1 MTRKEKIDFLR
12 DNIKGV
18 GEAKAEKIADVFAS
32 YDNVLDIPR
41 NPQTHFA
48 LQQAIGQA
56 SAASVLEQI
65 ETMRKQGAIVKSF
78 VDCGIPYFSA
88 LNIVKT
94 ELLYNAFL
102 KDPYTIGRQNAIPF
116 EACDIFAHKLMAKEG
131 RSPDMFAS
139 RMHYF
144 IEAMLAELENSGH
157 TFAYI
162 TQLTKKLNGYQRK
175 HVYLPD
181 NYENSTLLLYL
192 MDNDMVE
199 IERHEQLKKWKVYRK
214 KTADLEN
221 DIAYHIRRLAF
232 NKSGV
237 KAPPFVPK
245 KMRYDA
251 VQRSAIE
258 SAATSGLKVITGP
271 PGSGKT
277 AVINGIIT
285 YFKEIKPGARIIMC
299 APTGRAA
306 KHMTEITG
314 DSSSTIHRLLG
325 LSETS
330 QFIKKDKLFCDMV
343 ICDEASMLNLDVT
356 FELLSRIP
364 TGTVVY
370 FVGDKDQLPA
380 VGPGNVLHDIINSGV
395 VPVYQLTK
403 VYRQDGIILENAH
416 EINNGKVPTRTSEQ
430 YQHFTFTDANKLRD
444 AIVQKFSELYDPN
457 EPFETQIL
465 VPSYQTECGIDF
477 INYVIQDLNEH
488 DYIYKSHSRK
498 TTYRVGDRVELTRDC
513 GKHSAGTIGT
523 IVHVD
528 IKPLLDDNG
537 EQILDENGHGKTE
550 KFFTVKVEKDTV
562 VVRSE
567 FNLTS
572 VCTYKQFDK
581 ILMTKNNKDGL
592 YQNGSVG
599 IFLANRGEEL
609 LVEFDGEEVLIPKA
623 SIEDMTLGYAISV
636 HKSQGSEYKHV
647 LMCLPDKPV
656 NMLKRNI
663 AYTGATRA
671 KVDLFIYEMKGAMQ
685 KAVETNL
692 ELFMQTG
699 LKNKLSGK

>member
-12 DNIKGV
+12 DNVKGV
-18 GEAKAEKIADVFAS
+18 GEAKAEKIADAFPN
-32 YDNVLDIPR
+32 YENILDIPR
-41 NPQTHFA
+41 NPQTHYI
-48 LQQAIGQA
+48 LQQAVGQ
-56 SAASVLEQI
+56 STAASVLEQI
-65 ETMRKQGAIVKSF
+65 ETMRKQGEV
-78 VDCGIPYFSA
+78 VQMMVGCGIPYFAA
-88 LNIVKT
+88 LNIAKT
-94 ELLYNAFL
+94 ELLNAAFN
-102 KDPYTIGRQNAIPF
+102 KDPYTIGRQNNIPF
-116 EACDIFAHKLMAKEG
+116 EACDTFAHIMMAEQG

-157 TFAYI
+157 TYAYI

-232 NKSGV
+232 NKGGV

-245 KMRYDA
+245 KMRYDE

-416 EINNGKVPTRTSEQ
+416 EINKGVVPTRTSEQ
-430 YQHFTFTDANKLRD
+430 YQHFTFDDATELRD
-444 AIVQKFSELYDPN
+444 AVLKKFQELYDPM

-465 VPSYQTECGIDF
+465 VPSYKTDCGIDAL
-477 INYVIQDLNEH
+477 NKAIQELNPH
-488 DYIYKSHSRK
+488 DYVYKSASHK
-498 TTYRVGDRVELTRDC
+498 C
-513 GKHSAGTIGT
+513 A
-523 IVHVD
+523 
-528 IKPLLDDNG
+528 
-537 EQILDENGHGKTE
+537 
-550 KFFTVKVEKDTV
+550 
-562 VVRSE
+562 
-567 FNLTS
+567 
-572 VCTYKQFDK
+572 YKQYDK

-599 IFLANRGEEL
+599 IFLANRGDEF
-609 LVEFDGEEVLIPKA
+609 LVEFDGEEVLIPKS

-647 LMCLPDKPV
+647 IMCLPDKPV

-671 KVDLFIYEMKGAMQ
+671 KQDLFIYEMRGAMQ

-699 LKNKLSGK
+699 LKNKLCGK

>member
-12 DNIKGV
+12 DNVKGV
-18 GEAKAEKIADVFAS
+18 GEAKAEKIADVFAN
-32 YDNVLDIPR
+32 YDNIMYVPR

-48 LQQAIGQA
+48 LQQAVGQA
-56 SAASVLEQI
+56 TARSVLEQL
-65 ETMRKQGAIVKSF
+65 ETMRLQSEQVNKMVG
-78 VDCGIPYFSA
+78 CGIPYFAA

-94 ELLYNAFL
+94 ELLHKAFL
-102 KDPYTIGRQNAIPF
+102 KDPYTIGRQNNVPF
-116 EACDIFAHKLMAKEG
+116 EACDNFAHKLMAPDNK
-131 RSPDMFAS
+131 SPDMYAS

-157 TFAYI
+157 TYAYI
-162 TQLTKKLNGYQRK
+162 TQLTKKLNAYQKK

-199 IERHEQLKKWKVYRK
+199 IERSAQLKKWKIYRK

-232 NKSGV
+232 NKGGV

-245 KMRYDA
+245 KMKYDE

-285 YFKEIKPGARIIMC
+285 YFKEIKPGAKIIMC

-330 QFIKKDKLFCDMV
+330 QFIKRDKLFCDMV

-416 EINNGKVPTRTSEQ
+416 EINKGVVPTRTSQQ
-430 YQHFTFTDANKLRD
+430 YQHFTFNDASKLRD
-444 AIVQKFSELYDPN
+444 AILEKFKELYDPN

-465 VPSYQTECGIDF
+465 VPSYQTACGIDF

-488 DYIYKSHSRK
+488 DYIYKHTTRK
-498 TTYRVGDRVELTRDC
+498 PTYKAGDRVELMRDC
-513 GKHSAGTIGT
+513 DGVSSGAIGT
-523 IVHVD
+523 VVD
-528 IKPLLDDNG
+528 VLVKKVLDDQGNPVVDDMN
-537 EQILDENGHGKTE
+537 IVKTE
-550 KFFTVKVEKDTV
+550 KHFVVKVGDREV
-562 VVRSE
+562 VAKTESS
-567 FNLTS
+567 LIS

-609 LVEFDGEEVLIPKA
+609 LVEFDGEEIMIPKSA
-623 SIEDMTLGYAISV
+623 IEDMTLGYAISV

-671 KVDLFIYEMKGAMQ
+671 KEDLFIYEMEGAMQ

-699 LKNKLSGK
+699 LKNKLCGK

>member
-48 LQQAIGQA
+48 LQQAIGQS

-285 YFKEIKPGARIIMC
+285 YFKEIKPGAKIIMC

-343 ICDEASMLNLDVT
+343 ICDDALITHELTVRFADDGSFQYLGNEILN
-356 FELLSRIP
+356 
-364 TGTVVY
+364 
-370 FVGDKDQLPA
+370 
-380 VGPGNVLHDIINSGV
+380 
-395 VPVYQLTK
+395 
-403 VYRQDGIILENAH
+403 DGIKQI
-416 EINNGKVPTRTSEQ
+416 PDYQ
-430 YQHFTFTDANKLRD
+430 YR
-444 AIVQKFSELYDPN
+444 I
-457 EPFETQIL
+457 
-465 VPSYQTECGIDF
+465 TEG
-477 INYVIQDLNEH
+477 
-488 DYIYKSHSRK
+488 
-498 TTYRVGDRVELTRDC
+498 
-513 GKHSAGTIGT
+513 
-523 IVHVD
+523 
-528 IKPLLDDNG
+528 
-537 EQILDENGHGKTE
+537 
-550 KFFTVKVEKDTV
+550 
-562 VVRSE
+562 
-567 FNLTS
+567 
-572 VCTYKQFDK
+572 FDK
-581 ILMTKNNKDGL
+581 VGL
-592 YQNGSVG
+592 
-599 IFLANRGEEL
+599 
-609 LVEFDGEEVLIPKA
+609 
-623 SIEDMTLGYAISV
+623 
-636 HKSQGSEYKHV
+636 
-647 LMCLPDKPV
+647 
-656 NMLKRNI
+656 
-663 AYTGATRA
+663 
-671 KVDLFIYEMKGAMQ
+671 
-685 KAVETNL
+685 
-692 ELFMQTG
+692 
-699 LKNKLSGK
+699 

>member
-48 LQQAIGQA
+48 LQQAIGQS

-395 VPVYQLTK
+395 VPVYQLSK
-403 VYRQDGIILENAH
+403 MM
-416 EINNGKVPTRTSEQ
+416 
-430 YQHFTFTDANKLRD
+430 
-444 AIVQKFSELYDPN
+444 
-457 EPFETQIL
+457 
-465 VPSYQTECGIDF
+465 PSC
-477 INYVIQDLNEH
+477 
-488 DYIYKSHSRK
+488 R
-498 TTYRVGDRVELTRDC
+498 
-513 GKHSAGTIGT
+513 
-523 IVHVD
+523 
-528 IKPLLDDNG
+528 
-537 EQILDENGHGKTE
+537 
-550 KFFTVKVEKDTV
+550 
-562 VVRSE
+562 
-567 FNLTS
+567 
-572 VCTYKQFDK
+572 
-581 ILMTKNNKDGL
+581 
-592 YQNGSVG
+592 
-599 IFLANRGEEL
+599 
-609 LVEFDGEEVLIPKA
+609 
-623 SIEDMTLGYAISV
+623 
-636 HKSQGSEYKHV
+636 
-647 LMCLPDKPV
+647 
-656 NMLKRNI
+656 
-663 AYTGATRA
+663 
-671 KVDLFIYEMKGAMQ
+671 
-685 KAVETNL
+685 
-692 ELFMQTG
+692 
-699 LKNKLSGK
+699 